1 MKETIKLV
9 EGGERLTEV
18 WDEKYLKISALFEL
32 QKTFNQPNCDVW
44 RPKSFYLSSIKS
56 VVDFNVAE
64 PRCGPNNDKTSS
76 EWRRIIESN

>member
-32 QKTFNQPNCDVW
+32 QKTFNQPNCDV
-44 RPKSFYLSSIKS
+44 
-56 VVDFNVAE
+56 
-64 PRCGPNNDKTSS
+64 
-76 EWRRIIESN
+76 